1 MPHTIYLGTGLCQS
15 RLREFDIKNSSYHE
29 TAFPSGTTPSAS
41 PISDS
46 SDNSKIYRPSL
57 SAISRC
63 MKYSIA
69 ELCITL
75 FIVAVFVNSAIL
87 IISAS
92 SLSEE
97 AGDAD
102 LFGMY
107 DLFVSSINQSA
118 GTIFAL
124 ALLFSGISAGIVA
137 TMAGQLIMEG
147 ALNWTIRPFYRRLIT
162 RCVALIPALVVCAAT
177 GRKGVAAALE
187 NTNVVLSVALIFLTF
202 PLIWYTSFNKYMMVE
217 TEIGVSA
224 VTVDSVVGDV
234 ERSVPEGQKIS
245 LANNWA
251 TMGLGWFIWLLIT
264 VMNVATLTFLGLG
277 IGGD

>member
-1 MPHTIYLGTGLCQS
+1 MPHTIYLGTGLSQS
-15 RLREFDIKNSSYHE
+15 RLREFDIKNSTYHE
-29 TAFPSGTTPSAS
+29 TAFPSSLPSAS
-41 PISDS
+41 TPS
-46 SDNSKIYRPSL
+46 SAVSVPTSAFDAKIYRPSL
-57 SAISRC
+57 SAIKSC
-63 MKYSIA
+63 MTYSIA

-75 FIVAVFVNSAIL
+75 FLVAVFVNSAIL
-87 IISAS
+87 IIAAS
-92 SLSEE
+92 SLSED

-162 RCVALIPALVVCAAT
+162 RCVALIPALIVCAAT
-177 GRKGVAAALE
+177 GRRGVAAALE

-202 PLIWYTSFNKYMMVE
+202 PLIWYTTFNKYMMVE
-217 TEIGVSA
+217 TEIGLSEV
-224 VTVDSVVGDV
+224 SVVTEGDV
-234 ERSVPEGQKIS
+234 ERRDVGEKVS
-245 LANNWA
+245 LANGWFLA
-251 TMGLGWFIWLLIT
+251 GLGWFIW
-264 VMNVATLTFLGLG
+264 
-277 IGGD
+277 